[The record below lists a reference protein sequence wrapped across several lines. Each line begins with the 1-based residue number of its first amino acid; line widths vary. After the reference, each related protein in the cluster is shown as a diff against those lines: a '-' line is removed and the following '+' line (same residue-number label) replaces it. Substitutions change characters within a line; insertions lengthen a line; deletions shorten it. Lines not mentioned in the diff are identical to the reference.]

1 MILNRAQKGFNQQ
14 RYIQETIINTLETI
28 DYCKSEN
35 IKGVLVSVDQSKAFD
50 SVSHTFMEKVYNFWG
65 FGYRIKN
72 WLKSI
77 GTGRTACI
85 ILGQGTMGDIF
96 NLGKGHAQGD
106 SPSPLLYNFAAQILL
121 FKIELD
127 AKIKNIHPP
136 KLRPGPIVPISPFKH
151 ESNRETDKS
160 DCFADDNTV
169 GTLLEIGSLKRLKE
183 ILSSFKTLSSLSTN
197 YEKTALMGI
206 GNLEGEIS
214 ENDLGFSIEQQL
226 NCLGTIYLIMTTF
239 WT

>member
-1 MILNRAQKGFNQQ
+1 
-14 RYIQETIINTLETI
+14 
-28 DYCKSEN
+28 
-35 IKGVLVSVDQSKAFD
+35 
-50 SVSHTFMEKVYNFWG
+50 MEKVYNFLG
-65 FGYRIKN
+65 FGERIKN

-85 ILGQGTMGDIF
+85 ILGQGTMGDFF

-127 AKIKNIHPP
+127 TKIKNIRPP
-136 KLRPGPIVPISPFKH
+136 TLRPGPIAPISPFKH

-169 GTLLEIGSLKRLKE
+169 GTLLEIDSLKRLKE
-183 ILSSFKTLSSLSTN
+183 ILSSFKTLSGLSMN
-197 YEKTALMGI
+197 YEKTALMRI
-206 GNLEGEIS
+206 GNLEGEITD
-214 ENDLGFSIEQQL
+214 NIKDLRSSI
-226 NCLGTIYLIMTTF
+226 TTF